1 MMFGWNLNGVTPNRG
16 TNCRWGRWKLETFDK
31 QLTIFC
37 TRYNVDK
44 WFLLK
49 LIHTSLQDTT
59 KLSCLCYV
67 RFGGMNWIPNNSRLS
82 PIELEVWT
90 RSEQSSN
97 SRRHTRHNT
106 DRTILS
112 CLVWRC
118 ELSRPDRRQVCSAL
132 KCDGQRSVSTGH
144 THTPTQNA
152 LFWRS
157 SRTRHDKTLTLACR
171 PPPRPRPGRQLCL
184 AACWQ
189 TAHKQRRC
197 KPRSFL

>member
-1 MMFGWNLNGVTPNRG
+1 MIFGWNLNGVTPNRG

-49 LIHTSLQDTT
+49 LIHTALQDTT
-59 KLSCLCYV
+59 KLTCLSYV

-118 ELSRPDRRQVCSAL
+118 ELSRPDRRQVW
-132 KCDGQRSVSTGH
+132 RWSVTGSEVWAPDTH
-144 THTPTQNA
+144 THSDAKCTFLAVKPHQTWQDSHACLSTAAATQ
-152 LFWRS
+152 
-157 SRTRHDKTLTLACR
+157 SRQAAIPSCLLTNRPQAATL
-171 PPPRPRPGRQLCL
+171 
-184 AACWQ
+184 
-189 TAHKQRRC
+189 
-197 KPRSFL
+197 

>member
-1 MMFGWNLNGVTPNRG
+1 MIFGWNLNGVTPNRG

-49 LIHTSLQDTT
+49 LIHTALQDTT
-59 KLSCLCYV
+59 KLTCLCYV

-112 CLVWRC
+112 YLVWRC

-144 THTPTQNA
+144 THTLRRKMHFSGGQAAPDMTR
-152 LFWRS
+152 L
-157 SRTRHDKTLTLACR
+157 SRLPVDRRRD
-171 PPPRPRPGRQLCL
+171 PGQ
-184 AACWQ
+184 AGSYA
-189 TAHKQRRC
+189 
-197 KPRSFL
+197 